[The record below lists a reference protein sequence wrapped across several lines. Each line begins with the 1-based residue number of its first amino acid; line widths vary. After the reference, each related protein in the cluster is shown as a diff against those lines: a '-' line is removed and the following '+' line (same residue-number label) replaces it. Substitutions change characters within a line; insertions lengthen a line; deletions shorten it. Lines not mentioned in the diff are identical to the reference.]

1 MRWDIAPRT
10 RCDIIGFSGIN
21 FSGTRRHCAIY
32 PAGGKQG
39 DDIDGAHLQSVIV
52 VAPEGTRVTFI
63 TTALETGWEERTW
76 RSIEIRK
83 GACYKTKDGD
93 LAARA
98 PDLDFLD
105 KPNAMRCDP
114 DFQASF
120 DEVGTPDKGKGWT
133 YGHMTGDD
141 LKDNIR
147 AIKVEKLPPVAK

>member
-1 MRWDIAPRT
+1 MPDGRRHRFPSAARHHDACVPLLDRFRNAPR
-10 RCDIIGFSGIN
+10 F
-21 FSGTRRHCAIY
+21 
-32 PAGGKQG
+32 
-39 DDIDGAHLQSVIV
+39 
-52 VAPEGTRVTFI
+52 
-63 TTALETGWEERTW
+63 ETGDPALTW
-76 RSIEIRK
+76 LEQATFV
-83 GACYKTKDGD
+83 GV
-93 LAARA
+93 AARA